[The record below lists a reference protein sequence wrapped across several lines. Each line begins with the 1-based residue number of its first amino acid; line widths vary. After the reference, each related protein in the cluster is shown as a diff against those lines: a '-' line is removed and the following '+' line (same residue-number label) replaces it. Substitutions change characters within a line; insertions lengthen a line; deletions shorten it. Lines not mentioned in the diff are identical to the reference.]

1 MTDAALP
8 PLPRPCILVDADA
21 CPVKEEIYKVARR
34 HAVAVRI
41 VANQMLRVPV
51 EPLIARV
58 IVGDGFDAAD
68 DWIAERADST
78 SIVITSDILLAER
91 CVKSGAVVMGP
102 DGRAFDHNRIGGA
115 VAMRALMADL
125 RAMGS
130 VTGGPA
136 PFSAR
141 DRSTFLQA
149 LDGAVVKLK
158 RKG

>member
-1 MTDAALP
+1 M
-8 PLPRPCILVDADA
+8 VDADA
-21 CPVKEEIYKVARR
+21 CPVKDEIYRVARR
-34 HAVAVRI
+34 HGVGVRV

-51 EPLIARV
+51 EPGFARV

-68 DWIAERADST
+68 DWIADRSDAT
-78 SIVITSDILLAER
+78 SIVVTSDILLAER
-91 CVKSGAVVMGP
+91 CVKAGAVVMGP
-102 DGRAFDHNRIGGA
+102 DGRPFDHARIGGA

-136 PFSAR
+136 PFSPR
-141 DRSTFLQA
+141 DRSAFLQA

-158 RKG
+158 RQQRAAPPTIPAPPAI